1 MTAYPGEGEMSGT
14 AGLEFSSSLSIVKAL
29 GYQLGDWSATGALSA
44 ELVVDPLDTS
54 FESLVLTASA
64 VPDERGES
72 QETRLIVDGSV
83 VGAAGEAVLEELRP
97 LAPGGVWRPDQRL
110 VITRNAYGEIL
121 QSVVREV
128 AAAPILYE
136 RVVAKDKNP
145 TVLEVGLGVTVAGTG
160 FDLAVKPAWGR
171 YQSFPLERGLFV
183 VVDHQLK
190 LGRMVMLEE
199 YPASLFSSQVDTLP
213 SVIGELLAVVGEV
226 LAEAWDIV
234 TATLS
239 AAGDTMLSVGGG
251 VGGALGGGASVLF
264 QEGTS
269 IVTGALG
276 AAPGAQLAFAPLP
289 TVSDVGPALFAATST
304 KKVTLIGTPA
314 VGDGFAVGGIYIL
327 EPENGMLSKPATLT
341 LRYTDESAAGRDV
354 DAFSVYHY
362 DPDARLWT
370 PVSSSHDRAA
380 RTLSTEIVQTG
391 GYCIGSDGNAPE
403 FELVLPSGTPAVV
416 TTSVPQLTVG
426 CMEVGSGLEPETFAA
441 TLDGA
446 LLEGEWSPE
455 AGRAVLTV
463 EDPLVAGTH
472 TLSVQGSDGAGN
484 QGSTTFEIEVTLP
497 PGQAVLRLAGATTDR
512 VDLEATL
519 PPDLALCGDCA
530 AEIEDPKARRFR
542 YPFTNC
548 TRCGPRFSIVEA
560 LPYDRARTSMKQFE
574 LCADCALEYGSVD
587 DRRFHAE
594 PIACPACGPSL
605 ALLDPS
611 GRRLATRE
619 DALQGAAALL
629 RQGGILAL
637 RAVGGFQLLTD
648 ATDQHAVRRLR
659 ERKHR
664 EEKPLAVLFES
675 PAQARSHVLLSE
687 AEERALSGP
696 EAPILLVRQRPESN
710 IAPAVAPR
718 NPRIGAL
725 LPYSP
730 LHLVL
735 SKAVGRPL
743 VCTSGNRSEE
753 PMCTGVTEALSALGE
768 VADELLVHNR
778 EIVRPIDDSVARLGP
793 TGLCV
798 LRRARGFLSP
808 TRGQPRLEPDRTG
821 RRRTDEEHRHPAP
834 PRAADSEPSPRR
846 SRDRRG
852 HRRAGARRRRSV
864 SLLRRVPG
872 PRGLRSA
879 SRLRIDPARGTHR
892 RTPWGP
898 ADASPTPSRAR
909 RCGAGGARGSAVGAR
924 TRLGR
929 HRAGTRTARSGA
941 ARR

>member
-1 MTAYPGEGEMSGT
+1 MRI
-14 AGLEFSSSLSIVKAL
+14 GLTVRGVVQGVGFRPSVCRLARLLGLTGFVRNGRGSVRIEAQGDRAL
-29 GYQLGDWSATGALSA
+29 ELVEALSQ
-44 ELVVDPLDTS
+44 LPPPIDVQQVD
-54 FESLVLTASA
+54 
-64 VPDERGES
+64 R
-72 QETRLIVDGSV
+72 
-83 VGAAGEAVLEELRP
+83 EEL
-97 LAPGGVWRPDQRL
+97 PD
-110 VITRNAYGEIL
+110 ASDAGFEI
-121 QSVVREV
+121 
-128 AAAPILYE
+128 A
-136 RVVAKDKNP
+136 
-145 TVLEVGLGVTVAGTG
+145 
-160 FDLAVKPAWGR
+160 
-171 YQSFPLERGLFV
+171 
-183 VVDHQLK
+183 
-190 LGRMVMLEE
+190 
-199 YPASLFSSQVDTLP
+199 
-213 SVIGELLAVVGEV
+213 
-226 LAEAWDIV
+226 
-234 TATLS
+234 
-239 AAGDTMLSVGGG
+239 
-251 VGGALGGGASVLF
+251 
-264 QEGTS
+264 
-269 IVTGALG
+269 
-276 AAPGAQLAFAPLP
+276 
-289 TVSDVGPALFAATST
+289 VSD
-304 KKVTLIGTPA
+304 
-314 VGDGFAVGGIYIL
+314 D
-327 EPENGMLSKPATLT
+327 
-341 LRYTDESAAGRDV
+341 
-354 DAFSVYHY
+354 
-362 DPDARLWT
+362 
-370 PVSSSHDRAA
+370 AA
-380 RTLSTEIVQTG
+380 RV
-391 GYCIGSDGNAPE
+391 
-403 FELVLPSGTPAVV
+403 
-416 TTSVPQLTVG
+416 
-426 CMEVGSGLEPETFAA
+426 
-441 TLDGA
+441 
-446 LLEGEWSPE
+446 
-455 AGRAVLTV
+455 
-463 EDPLVAGTH
+463 
-472 TLSVQGSDGAGN
+472 
-484 QGSTTFEIEVTLP
+484 
-497 PGQAVLRLAGATTDR
+497 
-512 VDLEATL
+512 EATL

-778 EIVRPIDDSVARLGP
+778 EILRPIDDSVARLGP

-798 LRRARGFLSP
+798 LRRARGFSP
-808 TRGQPRLEPDRTG
+808 RPVASLDSNRTVLAVGAQMKNTVTLLHRGQLIPSHHLGDLETVAAIAGQERAVDDLCRFFDASPDLVACDLHPDYASTQLAERIAGRLGVPLMRVQHHHAHVAAALAEHEVQQSVLGLAWDGTGLGPDGTIWGGEALIVDGASADRIAHLRPFRLPGGDAAARDPR
-821 RRRTDEEHRHPAP
+821 
-834 PRAADSEPSPRR
+834 RAALGVLHAIDPALAREWASRWYPPAHAGVLLGMLETGAHARLTTSMGRLFDALSALLGFAER
-846 SRDRRG
+846 SAFEG
-852 HRRAGARRRRSV
+852 QAAIELELAAERAGAHEAYPM
-864 SLLRRVPG
+864 LLVDGAPAMVDWEPALRAALGEADPEIAAARFHAALIATTGTIAERAGKEHVVLSGGCFQNALLLNGSRQLLEARGFHVLSPERVPVN
-872 PRGLRSA
+872 
-879 SRLRIDPARGTHR
+879 D
-892 RTPWGP
+892 
-898 ADASPTPSRAR
+898 
-909 RCGAGGARGSAVGAR
+909 GGISVGQAFVAAVS
-924 TRLGR
+924 
-929 HRAGTRTARSGA
+929 RSGA
-941 ARR
+941 RAPRRDG